1 MKQNLVEFGQGR
13 KLWFVCMGIG
23 FELDK
28 QVSSYKFAQNQW
40 KFGIEVDNF
49 LDKYIL
55 IGEVDYE
62 NIPKCKSPDKSHLQV
77 QHMNYMNRYIL
88 RTVVYF

>member
-77 QHMNYMNRYIL
+77 QYMNYMNRYIL
-88 RTVVYF
+88 HIHT

>member
-77 QHMNYMNRYIL
+77 QHMNYMNRYIHIH
-88 RTVVYF
+88 T